1 MVSIQIDKKSDKPLY
16 VQIRDRIRQAVQ
28 DGELSPGDKL
38 PAVSAFAK
46 EVGVTQATIRR
57 AMEDLKEQGLTHCHV
72 GRGTFISEPSFSESP
87 GADSGGAAD
96 RTPSMALSASGR
108 QIRPAQAARQF
119 RQRVSKGLCDLMSVA
134 SQPGVI
140 DFSKGVPDP
149 ALLEEGV
156 FEEMMA
162 AAMTEGVQGYAD
174 YGDLRGMPALRETL
188 AERYQEKGVRIS
200 PEQVLIT
207 NGAQQGACIAARDA
221 AEKGRQVIIKAPGFQ
236 GMVDA
241 FVGNGNWVETVIGDR
256 GWDVAEQLERFTGAS
271 SHLLSICPDFHNPV
285 GEDVM
290 AEQRRKIAAWAEKN
304 KGIILSDE
312 VYQDLRFE
320 GPAPEPMI
328 NLLGQKQAIVISSLS
343 KPLMPGLR
351 LGWMISSRRRIAEF
365 ARIKRLMAQTGPPLM
380 QSVALQYFLS
390 CAYDRHLERVRN
402 IYLKRRD
409 TMLTCLE
416 QLMPEGVEWT
426 LPSGGFAL
434 WVTLPR
440 GYSSVALLIS
450 VLDKGVNLV
459 PGPVFDMDQRF
470 VNAFRLSWAWTGR
483 DRIAEGMEVLAD
495 AVKELLRQPPGDS
508 GLSGLGHF

>member
-1 MVSIQIDKKSDKPLY
+1 MVSIQIDKKSGKPLY
-16 VQIRDRIRQAVQ
+16 VQIRDSIRQAVL
-28 DGELSPGDKL
+28 DGALSPGDKL

-57 AMEDLKEQGLTHCHV
+57 AMEDLNAQGLTHCHV
-72 GRGTFISEPSFSESP
+72 GRGTFISE
-87 GADSGGAAD
+87 AAD
-96 RTPSMALSASGR
+96 IDALGGGPDRIPSVALSEPGR
-108 QIRPAQAARQF
+108 LIRPAQAARQF
-119 RQRVSKGLCDLMSVA
+119 RQRVSKGLCDLMNVA

-149 ALLEEGV
+149 GLLEDGV
-156 FEEMMA
+156 FEKMVAATMA
-162 AAMTEGVQGYAD
+162 DDTRRYTE
-174 YGDLRGMPALRETL
+174 YGDLRGMAALRETL
-188 AERYQEKGVRIS
+188 AARYEEKGVRIS
-200 PEQVLIT
+200 SEQVLIT
-207 NGAQQGACIAARDA
+207 NGAQQGACIVARDA
-221 AEKGRQVIIKAPGFQ
+221 AEKSRQVIIKAPGFQ
-236 GMVDA
+236 GIVDA
-241 FVGNGNWVETVIGDR
+241 FVGNGNWVDTVIGDR
-256 GWDVAEQLERFTGAS
+256 GWDVAEQLKRFSGPN

-304 KGIILSDE
+304 NGIILSDE

-320 GPAPEPMI
+320 GKPPKPMI
-328 NLLGQKQAIVISSLS
+328 NLLGEGRVIVISSLS
-343 KPLMPGLR
+343 KPLMPGIR
-351 LGWMISSRRRIAEF
+351 LGWMIGSRRRITEF

-380 QSVALQYFLS
+380 QGVALQYLRS
-390 CAYDRHLERVRN
+390 GAYDRHLERVRE
-402 IYLKRRD
+402 IYLRRRD
-409 TMLTCLE
+409 TMLSCLE

-426 LPSGGFAL
+426 RPNGGFAL
-434 WVTLPR
+434 WVTLPK

-450 VLDKGVNLV
+450 VLDKGINLV

-483 DRIAEGMEVLAD
+483 ERITEGVEVLAD